1 MSIPFKQCN
10 ERNYRKGREFAI
22 NWICLHFTSGN
33 GDTAQNNAD
42 YFAREGGLN
51 ASAHY
56 FVDTERIVQSVK
68 DGDTAWHCGRER
80 GGSYYNDCRNAN
92 SIGIEMCDSKRDGTV
107 KATEQT
113 IRNAAELAAALCER
127 YGLPVSH
134 IIRHYDVTGTLCP
147 KYWVDDPDGIVRFRK
162 LVKEAGEMVETSRMI
177 VDGKEVPVERILKN
191 GTNYVKIRD
200 VAAALGLEVGNQ
212 GNVAVLRR
220 KES

>member
-1 MSIPFKQCN
+1 M
-10 ERNYRKGREFAI
+10 
-22 NWICLHFTSGN
+22 
-33 GDTAQNNAD
+33 
-42 YFAREGGLN
+42 
-51 ASAHY
+51 
-56 FVDTERIVQSVK
+56 
-68 DGDTAWHCGRER
+68 
-80 GGSYYNDCRNAN
+80 
-92 SIGIEMCDSKRDGTV
+92 
-107 KATEQT
+107 
-113 IRNAAELAAALCER
+113 
-127 YGLPVSH
+127 SH
-134 IIRHYDVTGTLCP
+134 IIRHYDVTGKLCP

>member
-1 MSIPFKQCN
+1 MEH
-10 ERNYRKGREFAI
+10 ER
-22 NWICLHFTSGN
+22 
-33 GDTAQNNAD
+33 
-42 YFAREGGLN
+42 
-51 ASAHY
+51 
-56 FVDTERIVQSVK
+56 RILVTGALGQI
-68 DGDTAWHCGRER
+68 
-80 GGSYYNDCRNAN
+80 GS
-92 SIGIEMCDSKRDGTV
+92 
-107 KATEQT
+107 
-113 IRNAAELAAALCER
+113 ELVPALCER

-134 IIRHYDVTGTLCP
+134 IIRHYDVTGKLCP